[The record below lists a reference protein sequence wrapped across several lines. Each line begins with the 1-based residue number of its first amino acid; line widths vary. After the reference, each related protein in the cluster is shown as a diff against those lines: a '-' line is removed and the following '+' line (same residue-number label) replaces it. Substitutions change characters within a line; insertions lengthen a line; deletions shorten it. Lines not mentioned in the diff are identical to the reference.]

1 MRPYAALLI
10 LLFLAATKGPSQN
23 PVLVDSLA
31 HLADIA
37 PNDSA
42 RAEYYDQLCDYLS
55 AFDNEKRGYYA
66 RKMLAISERQNPD
79 GTTETLLPQAHP
91 RALYHMGLY
100 HYQRNEYPEALRCF
114 YAAQPLYE
122 QQNLPRGQAAIQSCI
137 AKVYVEMEQW
147 SDAERYFLLSKATYE
162 SVPFNKG
169 VRSVLVNMGHMYG
182 TRNDTDK
189 ALEYYLQAEKTFT
202 DPNDRYAMSTV
213 YSNIG
218 YCYRLK
224 KQTALA
230 RAYFEKAA
238 AEFQRSG
245 ERDNLAL
252 LKFNLGDLWY
262 EEGRWINALDNYQQG
277 LESSLASQRNE
288 HIQRGYNQLART
300 YLQLGEAA
308 RTLTEKDSLY
318 LLAFDYNQKA
328 REYGDSILGRE
339 RYEQLAEIQVRFET
353 ERKEHEISQLSTAA
367 KAREIALLKQE
378 VELRQR
384 RLEAAT
390 AREQAALLE
399 QSNTRY
405 QLDLEINAARLR
417 EQNTENQHKQQA
429 LELLNKEYALREKEA
444 LRERT
449 VSWGLKI
456 GLAVF
461 ALLLLVLARLL
472 WQKNRASQAILRQN
486 REILRQQR
494 EIEDQNQKLEEASR
508 FKSLFL
514 SNMSHE
520 IRTPLN
526 TIINVSRLLDGTP
539 LNTRQQEYVQAVE
552 QSSQNLLAL
561 ITDILDLSKIEAGKV
576 DLRTSTCDV
585 RAMLEQQVRLLRYN
599 ITQPDLQL
607 VLDCDNKVPE
617 LVRTDPGRLGQI
629 LLNLLGNALKFTE
642 SGVITLSCTVREQIS
657 ATKAVL
663 EFAVQDT
670 GIGIPPDK
678 LEHIFD
684 AFAQAEADTHV
695 RFGGTGLGLAICK
708 QLIEIQGG
716 TLGVES
722 AVGKG
727 STFRFT
733 LPVEIAP
740 QPNPTELASP
750 VLHKLPGMKILLVE
764 DNPFNRMLALELL
777 EKIVDNPGI
786 TLAENGA
793 EALEKTA
800 ESTFDLILMDIRM
813 PVMDGIDATKAI
825 RKTGV
830 RAPIMALTA
839 NALTEEEQRCREAGM
854 DDYLSK
860 PIDLGLLRD
869 KIAFWTQ
876 RN

>member
-1 MRPYAALLI
+1 MRPFAVLLVLFI
-10 LLFLAATKGPSQN
+10 LAVSRGVSQN
-23 PVLVDSLA
+23 PFVVDSLA

-37 PNDSA
+37 PNDSTK
-42 RAEYYDQLCDYLS
+42 AEYYDQLCDYLS
-55 AFDNEKRGYYA
+55 AFDNEKRGFYA
-66 RKMLAISERQNPD
+66 RKLLALAERQNPD
-79 GTTETLLPQAHP
+79 GSYETLLPRARP
-91 RALYHMGLY
+91 RGLY
-100 HYQRNEYPEALRCF
+100 HLGLYHFQRNEYPEALRCF

-122 QQNLPRGQAAIQSCI
+122 QQNMPRGEGAIQSCI

-147 SDAERYFLLSKATYE
+147 DDAERYFLQSKVTYE

-169 VRSVLVNMGHMYG
+169 VRSVLVNLGHMSG
-182 TRNDTDK
+182 VRGDRAK
-189 ALEYYLQAEKTFT
+189 ALDYYLQAEKTFT
-202 DPNDRYAMSTV
+202 DPNERYAMATV

-218 YCYRLK
+218 YCYRLN

-238 AEFQRSG
+238 AEYQRTG
-245 ERDNLAL
+245 ERENLEL
-252 LKFNLGDLWY
+252 LQFNLGDLWY
-262 EEGRWINALDNYQQG
+262 EEGRWDNALASYRQG
-277 LESSLASQRNE
+277 LESSLASRRNE
-288 HIQRGYNQLART
+288 HIQRGYNQLALT
-300 YLQLGEAA
+300 YLQLGEVAA
-308 RTLTEKDSLY
+308 SLSGKDSLY
-318 LLAFDYNQKA
+318 LLAFESNQKA
-328 REYGDSILGRE
+328 RLYGDSILSIE
-339 RYEQLAEIQVRFET
+339 RHRQLAEIQVKFET
-353 ERKEHEISQLSTAA
+353 ERKEHEISQLSTEA

-417 EQNTENQHKQQA
+417 EQNIENQHKQEA

-444 LRERT
+444 RRERA

-461 ALLLLVLARLL
+461 ALLLLILARLF
-472 WQKNRASQAILRQN
+472 WQKNRANQAILRQN
-486 REILRQQR
+486 REILRQQQ
-494 EIEDQNQKLEEASR
+494 EIKDQNRRLEEASR

-526 TIINVSRLLDGTP
+526 TVINVARLLTDTP
-539 LNTRQQEYVQAVE
+539 LNERQQEYVRAVE

-561 ITDILDLSKIEAGKV
+561 ITDVLDLSKIEAGKI
-576 DLRTSTCDV
+576 DLQIAPCRL
-585 RAMLEQQVRLLRYN
+585 RELLEQQVGLLRYN
-599 ITQPDLQL
+599 ITRPDLKL
-607 VLDCDNKVPE
+607 VLDFDKNVPE
-617 LVRTDPGRLGQI
+617 LVQTDAGRLSQV

-642 SGVITLSCTVREQIS
+642 KGAITLSCKLARQVS

-663 EFAVQDT
+663 EFAVKDT

-695 RFGGTGLGLAICK
+695 RFGGTGLGLSICK

-722 AVGKG
+722 TVGKG
-727 STFRFT
+727 SIFRFS
-733 LPVEIAP
+733 LPVDMAP
-740 QPNPTELASP
+740 SP
-750 VLHKLPGMKILLVE
+750 APAEPAPSAAAKLSRKQILLVE
-764 DNPFNRMLALELL
+764 DNQFNRMLAVELL
-777 EKIVDNPGI
+777 DKIIDEPGI

-793 EALEKTA
+793 EAVEKTL
-800 ESTFDLILMDIRM
+800 ENTFDLILMDIRM
-813 PVMDGIDATKAI
+813 PVMDGIDAAKAI
-825 RKTGV
+825 RKNGLQT
-830 RAPIMALTA
+830 PIVALTA
-839 NALTEEEQRCREAGM
+839 NATTEEEQRCGEAGM
-854 DDYLSK
+854 NDYLSK
-860 PIDLGLLRD
+860 PIDLELLRD
-869 KIAFWTQ
+869 KIDRWTN
-876 RN
+876 RK